1 MHFFVPFMIMA
12 FIYIF
17 GWRIT
22 LWLASVPLFILIA
35 TVVCMY
41 NGVSI
46 YD

>member
-22 LWLASVPLFILIA
+22 LWLVSVLFSCSLLA
-35 TVVCMY
+35 FYVLYNVVY
-41 NGVSI
+41 THV
-46 YD
+46 